1 MELAQYFNKMKK
13 SELKQII
20 KEEIKKVL
28 AENTP
33 LTPEKT
39 YQELRKEYWE
49 GDNLEGL
56 YNDERF
62 KSLPKKMQDKLSLII
77 FNNMRQNYY

>member
-1 MELAQYFNKMKK
+1 MDKLDKFQ
-13 SELKQII
+13 
-20 KEEIKKVL
+20 KEHIAV
-28 AENTP
+28 
-33 LTPEKT
+33 
-39 YQELRKEYWE
+39 Y
-49 GDNLEGL
+49 GL

>member
-33 LTPEKT
+33 LTSEKT
-39 YQELRKEYWE
+39 YQELRKE
-49 GDNLEGL
+49 
-56 YNDERF
+56 
-62 KSLPKKMQDKLSLII
+62 
-77 FNNMRQNYY
+77 